1 MSDEERRN
9 GDIERYN
16 RGRLDSSS
24 DGNHVPTSS
33 NSSDGHNSHDSPANS
48 SSIADAVSGSLS
60 RRDAVTVESDSVRAT
75 LVGIPTIDV
84 EEFVYSHQMDD
95 GGEHAVALFDVE
107 NTTDSPLKW
116 QTSRTQFVGDDEY
129 TYQPAR
135 LTLDPSQL
143 GPGCHTRQVE
153 LPPGRRARVVTLVE
167 VLPPGVEIAEVVHSL
182 PAQSGLGG
190 RERLVFSL

>member
-16 RGRLDSSS
+16 RGQLDSSN
-24 DGNHVPTSS
+24 DRERAL
-33 NSSDGHNSHDSPANS
+33 SSDSPHRS
-48 SSIADAVSGSLS
+48 DTTPSSISDAVSGSLS
-60 RRDAVTVESDSVRAT
+60 RRDAVTVESDSARAT
-75 LVGIPTIDV
+75 LVGIPTIDI
-84 EEFVYSHQMDD
+84 EEFVYSHQADE
-95 GGEHAVALFDVE
+95 GGTHPVALFDVE

-143 GPGCHTRQVE
+143 GPGCHTRKVE

-167 VLPPGVEIAEVVHSL
+167 ALPPGVEIAEVVHSL

-190 RERLVFSL
+190 RERLVFTL